1 MRMAV
6 LQTNVL
12 TSVAGRG
19 NQSRV
24 ARAMRVLFNGQSPQ
38 LYVRSFLHL
47 LVRRKLNK
55 PQSQHTTQFRLL
67 NG

>member
-24 ARAMRVLFNGQSPQ
+24 VCAVRVLFNGQSPQ
-38 LYVRSFLHL
+38 LYVRPFLHL